1 MKITKQGVITKKAKK
16 DIKWKHK
23 NYTINPKEGRKRGKR
38 EPRTDERNNKQ
49 QDGTSKTQQSP

>member
-16 DIKWKHK
+16 DIKWNHK

-38 EPRTDERNNKQ
+38 QQER
-49 QDGTSKTQQSP
+49 DGAHRKKIAR